1 MTDTDSPIHYDTL
14 NLIERIVMSSIYIL
28 IAKHSSR
35 DDSSDRC
42 RLVPHDQILHTRRL
56 SGEDISL
63 SFWPERILH
72 ISCWMCLRDIDCI
85 EVEILCCHLHRVI
98 DIESHPYKCIL
109 HLSLYECD
117 RMETAMFS
125 QERYC
130 HILLLTRES
139 LGDQVFFDPGTL
151 RFEGVGDDIASL
163 VRGFTYCS
171 SLLWGE
177 ILESL

>member
-1 MTDTDSPIHYDTL
+1 
-14 NLIERIVMSSIYIL
+14 
-28 IAKHSSR
+28 
-35 DDSSDRC
+35 
-42 RLVPHDQILHTRRL
+42 
-56 SGEDISL
+56 
-63 SFWPERILH
+63 
-72 ISCWMCLRDIDCI
+72 MCLRDIDCI

-109 HLSLYECD
+109 HLSLYERD
-117 RMETAMFS
+117 RMETTMLS
-125 QERYC
+125 QEWYC

-177 ILESL
+177 ILESLQYCREFARLAEDNIAIVDESCLVDYRWEVGEDGVLEILDLFYHILYLEWHDEVTVGLL